1 MASDTEGEQ
10 GMLIEVGPENLAAIT
25 PVAKRYQKHKKARL
39 AVLAKELADKEEL
52 KALVEEANLPP
63 LEGGVIRF
71 SCDGLEIELTPGKA
85 SLKVKDE
92 LPE

>member
-1 MASDTEGEQ
+1 
-10 GMLIEVGPENLAAIT
+10 MLIEVGPENLAAIT

-52 KALVEEANLPP
+52 KALVKEANLTP
-63 LEGGVIRF
+63 LADGVIRF
-71 SCDGLEIELTPGKA
+71 SCDGLEIELKPGES
-85 SLKVKDE
+85 SLKVKEE